1 MSQVFSKS
9 GELIPVT
16 ILNVEENA
24 VVFAK
29 EGKDRS
35 FVQLAAF
42 EQKQQRLSKSVRG
55 VFAKANVTPKK
66 IIKEFT
72 VDTKDMLK
80 IGDLLGADFFKAN
93 QFVDVTGKSVGK
105 GFAGVMKRHNFKGL
119 EASHGVSVSHRSAG
133 STGQCQDPG
142 RVFKGKKMAGRLGGV
157 NKTVQNVEIIEV
169 DLDLQLLILKGSVP
183 GNKGG
188 YLFVKDAVKK

>member
-1 MSQVFSKS
+1 MSRCGLICKKLGMSQVFSKS

-157 NKTVQNVEIIEV
+157 NKTVQNVEII
-169 DLDLQLLILKGSVP
+169 
-183 GNKGG
+183 
-188 YLFVKDAVKK
+188 